1 MPVLQ
6 FAIVK
11 PIHLAIQIN
20 PIFMRPTEKSPMM
33 YFYREL
39 LIIRP

>member
-1 MPVLQ
+1 VLH

-20 PIFMRPTEKSPMM
+20 LILNRPTEKSPMM
-33 YFYREL
+33 NFYREL
-39 LIIRP
+39 LIRP